1 MPHIYVI
8 IFKWMVFL
16 SKGIL
21 ILKIIS
27 KIGFCLCPI
36 NLEILEGVC
45 S

>member
-1 MPHIYVI
+1 
-8 IFKWMVFL
+8 MVFL

-36 NLEILEGVC
+36 NLEILGVC